1 MMSESNQSDDKQNS
15 AVGYGRP
22 PVNRQ
27 FKPRQS
33 GNPRGRPKGSK
44 NFATMFAEAL
54 NEKIKVRDKKGKVR
68 TLSKQELMVEVM
80 VNKASA
86 GDPKAFAL
94 VVQFAEKFEVFKRQ
108 TQNHREL
115 VDSAILQLHRR
126 LEATQRKEEQEPM
139 AEKESQNSPAQT
151 NPNMN

>member
-1 MMSESNQSDDKQNS
+1 M
-15 AVGYGRP
+15 
-22 PVNRQ
+22 
-27 FKPRQS
+27 
-33 GNPRGRPKGSK
+33 
-44 NFATMFAEAL
+44 
-54 NEKIKVRDKKGKVR
+54 RDKKGKIR
-68 TLSKQELMVEVM
+68 RLSKLELMVEVM

-86 GDPKAFAL
+86 GDPKAFAM
-94 VVQFAEKFEVFKRQ
+94 VVQFADKFEVFKRQ

-139 AEKESQNSPAQT
+139 AEKELQNSPAQT